1 MSGKSKPLVK
11 QPYLSETLKI
21 RCRVCKSL
29 ILRKNYKSHLTS
41 EHPEENSS
49 DLTPHGQTRISFF
62 TDTKKASK
70 DVTVGEKRT
79 KDLPGQNQLDR
90 KVPNKV
96 SKPSDA
102 AEQCEEVPCPP
113 PHNIER
119 STSAV
124 SVHSI
129 TEPADQDKLDKIIA
143 KIDNLQQ
150 HVEQIQKC
158 NVAAVSVPKNVKDS
172 DEMTN
177 KEIQNVILVARSLKE
192 LETLGFEYN
201 AEKGQLLCTV
211 CDPKSIEGLSNE
223 VGAFAY
229 NQDLGAEFD
238 EEEYLPRAFV
248 NLKKNV
254 KRHCTDGK
262 QHKEKLKLEEE
273 RKKEEKKLKTL
284 NQEAGMNLGRV
295 CMKLFTKGRPYV
307 DFEED
312 VLLMKKAGA
321 KIGELNHS
329 RLFPAAFR
337 PFVSKAVDKRV
348 KRFLSERL
356 QQTGHLP
363 PVNITADKATYKHRT
378 RQFLSVKIFF
388 PFPRFPERKIFF
400 AALMLGLGLGLG

>member
-1 MSGKSKPLVK
+1 MSGKSEPLVK

-62 TDTKKASK
+62 TNTEKASK
-70 DVTVGEKRT
+70 DVTVGGKRT

-102 AEQCEEVPCPP
+102 GEQCEEVPCPP
-113 PHNIER
+113 PHNIDP

-143 KIDNLQQ
+143 KMDNLQQ
-150 HVEQIQKC
+150 HVAEIQKC

-177 KEIQNVILVARSLKE
+177 KEIQNVI
-192 LETLGFEYN
+192 LGFEYN

-248 NLKKNV
+248 NLKKNA
-254 KRHCTDGK
+254 KRHCTDGQ

-337 PFVSKAVDKRV
+337 PRV
-348 KRFLSERL
+348 QSFSGCLTGERIMRSWWK
-356 QQTGHLP
+356 HLLFG
-363 PVNITADKATYKHRT
+363 NFI
-378 RQFLSVKIFF
+378 
-388 PFPRFPERKIFF
+388 
-400 AALMLGLGLGLG
+400 